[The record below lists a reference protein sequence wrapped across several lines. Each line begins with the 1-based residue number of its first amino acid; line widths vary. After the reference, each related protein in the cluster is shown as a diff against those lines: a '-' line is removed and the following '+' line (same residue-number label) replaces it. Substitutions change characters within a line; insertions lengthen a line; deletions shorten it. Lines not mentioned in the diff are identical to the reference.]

1 MTETSGDPR
10 RARTRA
16 ALVRAAQDLLAE
28 DRTAVSVLEITQA
41 AGVGQGTFYN
51 HFETKEELF
60 DAAVDD
66 VLEAHGALM
75 DQVTEGIDDPAEVF
89 ARAFRLTGRL
99 HRLLPGASQV
109 LVRHGHAIL
118 LSEEGLA
125 PRALRDINAARESGR
140 FTVSDPEL
148 ALATAAGAILALGV
162 LLHAQ
167 PERDAAASA
176 DELTAGLLQMFGMD
190 PEEAWQLCTRPL
202 PELDELMTRAS
213 SSEGP

>member
-1 MTETSGDPR
+1 MTETNGDPR

-16 ALVRAAQDLLAE
+16 ALVRAAQGLLAE

-75 DQVTEGIDDPAEVF
+75 DQVTEGIGDPAEVF

-109 LVRHGHAIL
+109 LVRRGYAL
-118 LSEEGLA
+118 LLADAGLA
-125 PRALRDINAARESGR
+125 PRALRDINAAREAGR
-140 FTVSDPEL
+140 FTVGDPEL

-167 PERDAAASA
+167 PERDAASSA
-176 DELTAGLLQMFGMD
+176 DELTAGLLRMFGID
-190 PEEAWQLCTRPL
+190 PDEAWEICTRPL
-202 PELDELMTRAS
+202 PELDELMAPRLM
-213 SSEGP
+213 SESR